1 MMCINNSWPNSKKQ
15 FLFSTTPFAF
25 NRDPCSIYDNQK
37 KNLRTVRL
45 LDVIH
50 VTIAFCIL
58 LVGCDNNSEYEYDV
72 NQQVIGNDRAPE
84 NNVVTTQVN
93 DGNKDILERLEQL
106 KQNHAEELLS
116 IEQLQRETLAE
127 KEDELVRIKEELQ
140 KQKRLNETLSRERD
154 RQRENNILPVRVERA
169 NLVRIAIVNAKE
181 TDAFLET
188 NLYKTLVK
196 RYSSNGDSKIKDV
209 ELVDLLTK
217 LEQKEAEMLIAALNV
232 VARYKGSDT
241 PFSLS
246 QLLAAKVMT
255 PEEALTNNQPDHKAH
270 LTGESNPVPPAS
282 DLGKTLWSFTA
293 EAIHNWAVDDDGT
306 VYITGHQR
314 EYEYTPVT
322 AIDGNNGKQLWAFD
336 TRLQKKDVEF
346 SQPLIGPNNNLF
358 FSLTITVD
366 HEKRIDFEKANF
378 ADLGKPLS
386 SPSILFCIDTSTGK
400 EKWRQELTGYIR
412 PSMDRK
418 HNTLYVHGELVGLM
432 AINPANGK
440 LKWKTNNHGNVFIEG
455 FDKNG
460 NILALDDSGLISID
474 GQNGHVNWSFAT
486 SQEGGFRDL
495 AISENGFAYI
505 TTGNHGTTAIELQ
518 TGNTIWKTS
527 VDGNYVNM
535 LNEESIIIS
544 SESGFH
550 ILDATR
556 GRMFSEFSTPIP
568 VGSISVGPSD
578 TVYYDLRHS
587 IHSVNLN
594 DLRIIFE
601 NGKEKSVPVEKWGLS
616 FGEDTFIHELKYF
629 KNGYILAITSNGD
642 FNSISKITAQ
652 PMIIK
657 NE

>member
-1 MMCINNSWPNSKKQ
+1 MYINNSWPKSKKQ
-15 FLFSTTPFAF
+15 LLFSTKPFAF
-25 NRDPCSIYDNQK
+25 NGDLCSKNDNQK
-37 KNLRTVRL
+37 KKLRTIRS
-45 LDVIH
+45 LDVIR
-50 VTIAFCIL
+50 VTIAFCVL
-58 LVGCDNNSEYEYDV
+58 LVGCDYNSEYEYEA
-72 NQQVIGNDRAPE
+72 NQQIIGNDRAQGD
-84 NNVVTTQVN
+84 NVVKTQVN
-93 DGNKDILERLEQL
+93 EGNKEVLERLEQL
-106 KQNHAEELLS
+106 KQNHAEELAS
-116 IEQLQRETLAE
+116 NEQLQRKTLAE
-127 KEDELVRIKEELQ
+127 KEDDLGRIKEEVQ
-140 KQKRLNETLSRERD
+140 KQKKLNETLSSERD
-154 RQRENNILPVRVERA
+154 RQRENNILAVRVERA

-181 TDAFLET
+181 TDTFFET

-196 RYSSNGDSKIKDV
+196 RYLSNGESKIKDV
-209 ELVDLLTK
+209 ELVDLLTQ
-217 LEQKEAEMLIAALNV
+217 LEQIEAEMLIAALNV
-232 VARYKGSDT
+232 VSRYKGSDT
-241 PFSLS
+241 PYSLS

-255 PEEALTNNQPDHKAH
+255 PEEALTNNQPNHKAH
-270 LTGESNPVPPAS
+270 LTDESNPVPPAS
-282 DLGKTLWSFTA
+282 NLGKTLWSFTA
-293 EAIHNWAVDDDGT
+293 EAIHNCAVDENGT

-346 SQPLIGPNNNLF
+346 GQPLIGPNNNLF

-366 HEKRIDFEKANF
+366 HEKKIDFEKANF

-386 SPSILFCIDTSTGK
+386 IPSILFCIDTSTGK
-400 EKWRQELTGYIR
+400 EKWRQELTGYVR
-412 PSMDRK
+412 TSMDRK

-432 AINPANGK
+432 AVNPANGK

-460 NILALDDSGLISID
+460 NILAIDDSGLISLD
-474 GQNGHVNWSFAT
+474 RQNGQVKWRFAT
-486 SQEGGFRDL
+486 SHKVGIRDL
-495 AISENGFAYI
+495 AISENGFVFI
-505 TTGNHGTTAIELQ
+505 TMGNHGTSAIELQ

-535 LNEESIIIS
+535 LNEESLIIS

-556 GRMFSEFSTPIP
+556 GKIISEFSTPIP
-568 VGSISVGPSD
+568 VSSISIGPSD

-616 FGEDTFIHELKYF
+616 FGEDTFIYELEYF

-652 PMIIK
+652 PMIIR
-657 NE
+657 NQ